1 MYTSIITGAAM
12 LLALAPS
19 VMAVG
24 SASVTNMCPYTIYY
38 ASIAGQSE
46 AMTAMASGG
55 SMSEAYTDQGQGV
68 SIKLALND
76 TASGPISQFEFTW
89 TDGKVFYDL
98 SNING
103 YPFASGGITVT
114 PSMENDPNNP
124 TCVPIVCPAGQ
135 AVCSAAYNQ
144 PDDTDTLVCDQDSSI
159 SLVLCSGGNSKRDVH
174 VHQHPKFHSRQIRHP
189 HGRVWV
195 TV

>member
-1 MYTSIITGAAM
+1 MHTSIISGVAVL

-19 VMAVG
+19 ALAVG
-24 SASVTNMCPYTIYY
+24 SASVTNMCSFPVYY
-38 ASIAGQSE
+38 ASIAGQPSP
-46 AMTAMASGG
+46 MQAMAPGG
-55 SMSEAYTDQGQGV
+55 SMSQAYSLPGQGV
-68 SIKLALND
+68 SVKLAMND
-76 TASGPISQFEFTW
+76 SESGPLSQFEYTW
-89 TDGKVFYDL
+89 ASGKINYDL

-103 YPFASGGITVT
+103 YPFQDGGITIT

-124 TCVPIVCPAGQ
+124 TCVPIVCPAGS

-144 PDDTDTLVCDQDSSI
+144 PSDTRTMVCSDQSSI
-159 SLVLCSGGNSKRDVH
+159 SLTLCPGGSTKRDLH
-174 VHQHPKFHSRQIRHP
+174 LHSGPRPRSIRHP